1 MNMNYQIPVK
11 KLSNLVHT
19 VSDTSFLSDFVNQ
32 SYYGV
37 VWDRQI
43 PTNIQDWLNKTD
55 PSSIPSF
62 REICHKNEARE
73 KIVNIFENSLLIKQI
88 ETEWLIQDITKL
100 TKVFSNLMKVDYIRL
115 RMEVVS
121 TNSCR
126 KFHMDA
132 VKSRLICTYRGQGT
146 QYGISM
152 DGTDPKNFKTT
163 PTGSPILLRGTLW
176 IENNPKLILH
186 RSPPIEGTGE
196 TRFVFVI
203 DPIFDLENEI

>member
-1 MNMNYQIPVK
+1 MNMNYQIPLEK
-11 KLSNLVHT
+11 SSNLVQT
-19 VSDTSFLSDFVNQ
+19 VSDISFLSDFVNK
-32 SYYGV
+32 SYYGTI
-37 VWDRQI
+37 WNRKI
-43 PTNIQDWLNKTD
+43 PIKIQDWLNKTD
-55 PSSIPSF
+55 PSLIPSF
-62 REICHKNEARE
+62 REICHKNEVSK
-73 KIVNIFENSLLIKQI
+73 KIINIFENSKLTNKKD
-88 ETEWLIQDITKL
+88 TDWLIQDITNL
-100 TKVFSNLMKVDYIRL
+100 SEFFSNLMKVDYIRL

-152 DGTDPKNFKTT
+152 DGSDPKNFKTT

-176 IENNPKLILH
+176 IENNPKIILH

-203 DPIFDLENEI
+203 DPIFDLENDI

>member
-1 MNMNYQIPVK
+1 MNYQIPVK

-19 VSDTSFLSDFVNQ
+19 VSDASFLSDFINQ

-37 VWDRQI
+37 IWDRHI
-43 PTNIQDWLNKTD
+43 PVKIQDWLNKID
-55 PSSIPSF
+55 PKLIPSF
-62 REICHKNEARE
+62 RHIFHKNEVI
-73 KIVNIFENSLLIKQI
+73 KSINKIFENSLSKDTQI
-88 ETEWLIQDITKL
+88 NWLIQDITRL
-100 TKVFSNLMKVDYIRL
+100 SKVFSNLMKVDYIRL

-146 QYGISM
+146 QYGISI
-152 DGTDPKNFKTT
+152 DGNDPKNFKTT

-176 IENNPKLILH
+176 TDDNSRLILH

>member
-1 MNMNYQIPVK
+1 MNMNYQIPVE

-19 VSDTSFLSDFVNQ
+19 VSDVSFLSDFINQ

-43 PTNIQDWLNKTD
+43 PINIQDWLNKTD
-55 PSSIPSF
+55 PSLIPSF
-62 REICHKNEARE
+62 REICHKNEVSK
-73 KIVNIFENSLLIKQI
+73 KIINIFENSKLTNKKD
-88 ETEWLIQDITKL
+88 TDWLIQDITNL
-100 TKVFSNLMKVDYIRL
+100 SEVFSNLMKVDYIRL

-126 KFHMDA
+126 KFHVDA
-132 VKSRLICTYRGQGT
+132 VKGRLICTYRGQGT
-146 QYGISM
+146 QYGISI
-152 DGTDPKNFKTT
+152 DGNDPQNFETT

-176 IENNPKLILH
+176 IENNPKIILH

-203 DPIFDLENEI
+203 DPIFDPKNEV

>member
-11 KLSNLVHT
+11 KLSNLVLT
-19 VSDTSFLSDFVNQ
+19 VSDASFLSDFINQ

-37 VWDRQI
+37 ILDRHI
-43 PTNIQDWLNKTD
+43 PVKIQDWLNKID
-55 PSSIPSF
+55 PKLIPSF
-62 REICHKNEARE
+62 RHIFHKNEVI
-73 KIVNIFENSLLIKQI
+73 KSINKIFENSLSKDTQI
-88 ETEWLIQDITKL
+88 NWLIQDITRL
-100 TKVFSNLMKVDYIRL
+100 SKVFSNLMNVDYIRL

-126 KFHMDA
+126 KFHIDA
-132 VKSRLICTYRGQGT
+132 VKGRLICTYRGQGT
-146 QYGISM
+146 QYGMSM
-152 DGTDPKNFKTT
+152 DGNDPEKFKTT

-176 IENNPKLILH
+176 TDDNSRLILH

>member
-1 MNMNYQIPVK
+1 MNYQIPVK

-19 VSDTSFLSDFVNQ
+19 VSDASFLSDFINQ

-37 VWDRQI
+37 IWDRHI
-43 PTNIQDWLNKTD
+43 PVKIQDWLNKID
-55 PSSIPSF
+55 PKLIPSF
-62 REICHKNEARE
+62 RHIFHKNEVI
-73 KIVNIFENSLLIKQI
+73 KSINKIFENSLSKDTQI
-88 ETEWLIQDITKL
+88 NWLIQDITRL
-100 TKVFSNLMKVDYIRL
+100 SKVFSNLMNVHYIRL

-126 KFHMDA
+126 KFHIDA
-132 VKSRLICTYRGQGT
+132 VKGRLICTYRGQGT
-146 QYGISM
+146 QYGMSM
-152 DGTDPKNFKTT
+152 DGNDPEKFKTT

-176 IENNPKLILH
+176 TDDNSRLILH